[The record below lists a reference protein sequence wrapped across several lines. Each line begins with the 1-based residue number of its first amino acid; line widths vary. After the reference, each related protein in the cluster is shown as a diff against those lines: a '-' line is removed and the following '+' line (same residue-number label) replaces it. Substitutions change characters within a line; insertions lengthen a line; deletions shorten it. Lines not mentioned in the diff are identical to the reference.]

1 MTDMSALFSVGPRSR
16 WNNARRWFM
25 SHLWGH
31 GHKHVTHVFFSK
43 GPRVTPTASR
53 PGPSTSGKADG
64 SENSSEADVST
75 EQASVGAEFQSE
87 ADAKMAAV
95 FFPGSQKHWAWVN
108 SFTLSWILAARWF
121 VSGRWAWRYVA
132 FSPSAFLPESTWG
145 IDKSWKALFWARKG
159 YTNSS
164 VLTTLDG
171 GPARGYVEVSQL
183 ERAIAVHLCSLNIA
197 IWRGHPRL
205 SSRAYS
211 YGFIHQPPGWCSL
224 PSEM

>member
-1 MTDMSALFSVGPRSR
+1 MLVDGLCPTCEDMAISTLRTCSFLKDRESLRQLPAPVLLLPGKQMEVRIVQRLMSQLSKLPWGLSFSLKQMLK
-16 WNNARRWFM
+16 W
-25 SHLWGH
+25 
-31 GHKHVTHVFFSK
+31 
-43 GPRVTPTASR
+43 R
-53 PGPSTSGKADG
+53 P
-64 SENSSEADVST
+64 
-75 EQASVGAEFQSE
+75 F
-87 ADAKMAAV
+87 